1 MTDQRSSQGFRQV
14 VPVLALAALLASS
27 PGIRAQSAPDGPAG
41 APPGASAAQ
50 CCSCRVTRAVA
61 ITNDQALP
69 CTFDVPEGWRTE
81 MEALGPSVSLAAFP
95 DCDTPCG
102 VTPGMTITVGTAP
115 NTNAATMEEVWRH
128 VMTVAGQ
135 ASCMDEQVTFFEP
148 PGTEAGGPIGGLRF
162 HIGFGGARYSAAA
175 SFTCPAEE
183 GWRELERLF
192 IGTFRTNEDSEFGE
206 NTVAR

>member
-1 MTDQRSSQGFRQV
+1 MTDQRSLQGFRQV
-14 VPVLALAALLASS
+14 IPVLALAALLASS
-27 PGIRAQSAPDGPAG
+27 PGTRARAAPDGPAG

-50 CCSCRVTRAVA
+50 CCSCRVPRAVA

-81 MEALGPSVSLAAFP
+81 
-95 DCDTPCG
+95 
-102 VTPGMTITVGTAP
+102 I
-115 NTNAATMEEVWRH
+115 
-128 VMTVAGQ
+128 
-135 ASCMDEQVTFFEP
+135 
-148 PGTEAGGPIGGLRF
+148 EAGGPMGGLRF

-175 SFTCPAEE
+175 SFTCPADE

-206 NTVAR
+206 NTAAR